1 MENKDVKKWS
11 MTFNFC
17 KWAFI
22 VVAILSFMSIINALI
37 TNEVSVFSFVCKSVE
52 VIIFSLVL
60 AFISSRTTVIPRNEE

>member
-1 MENKDVKKWS
+1 MENKEVKKWN
-11 MTFNFC
+11 MTFDFC

-37 TNEVSVFSFVCKSVE
+37 ANEVSVFSFVCKSVE

-60 AFISSRTTVIPRNEE
+60 AFISSRTTVTPRNEE